1 MSGEVTSNPKK
12 TRLIHDP
19 SSIYYLHPSEGPGNS
34 LTKYLLK
41 SDNFD
46 IWEKAIRN
54 ALGGRG
60 KSIFL
65 SSVGITKP
73 TDEHELSAWCA
84 NHQIICSWIFNSVDE
99 SIQPSIVSHSIAYEL
114 WDDLRK
120 RYSCSNGPR
129 VYQLKSE
136 LNAKRQKGQSVV
148 SYYNQFIT
156 LWNQLYGSS
165 DLTGGCRCEAA
176 GVTRARIERDK
187 TVDFLLGL
195 DDEQFG
201 NIRSQIIGTEPVP
214 DLDRAYFLVTQEE
227 RHCHIIRTRDDRTDS
242 VAFAAKQ
249 DKRLPVPNKPSCSHC
264 GRTNHSIDTCFE
276 LIGFPSQFACG
287 GGRGRGSRGGS
298 FSGGRGGPRYG
309 SNTPAGSGQAVQG
322 GSGSNPVGSGQA
334 VQGGS
339 SSNPAAVHASISD
352 SSGNLSDQMSR
363 LMSMLEASA
372 SHTYTGPFVADGDWT
387 GGSWLPISIELLLLV
402 SFHFDFGF
410 LFLISG
416 RSHPLVE
423 SSIHALYWKQ
433 WALTSRDT
441 VHLLPR

>member
-1 MSGEVTSNPKK
+1 MSGEIVASNPKK

-41 SDNFD
+41 SDNFGV
-46 IWEKAIRN
+46 WEKAIRN

-60 KSIFL
+60 KSVFL
-65 SSVGITKP
+65 SSGSVPKP
-73 TDEHELSAWCA
+73 TDEQELSAWCA

-114 WDDLRK
+114 WNDLKK

-136 LNAKRQKGQSVV
+136 LNSLRQKGQSVV

-156 LWNQLYGSS
+156 LWNQLYGSF

-176 GVTRARIERDK
+176 GVMRARIDRDK

-201 NIRSQIIGTEPVP
+201 NIRSHIIGTEPVP
-214 DLDRAYFLVTQEE
+214 DLDRVYFLVTQEE
-227 RHCHIIRTRDDRTDS
+227 RHRHIVCTRDDRTDS
-242 VAFAAKQ
+242 VAFATRS
-249 DKRLPVPNKPSCSHC
+249 DKRPLVPNRSCSHC
-264 GRTNHSIDTCFE
+264 GRTNHSVDTCFE
-276 LIGFPSQFACG
+276 LIGFPAQYARG
-287 GGRGRGSRGGS
+287 GGRGRGSGPTGRGGS
-298 FSGGRGGPRYG
+298 ASGGRGSTRHG
-309 SNTPAGSGQAVQG
+309 SAPHTPAGSGQPVQG
-322 GSGSNPVGSGQA
+322 SSGGP
-334 VQGGS
+334 
-339 SSNPAAVHASISD
+339 PAAVHASVSD

-372 SHTYTGPFVADGDWT
+372 SHAYTGNSSSDWLIDSGASHHMTGHKTGKCAFV
-387 GGSWLPISIELLLLV
+387 IS
-402 SFHFDFGF
+402 FG
-410 LFLISG
+410 IM
-416 RSHPLVE
+416 
-423 SSIHALYWKQ
+423 
-433 WALTSRDT
+433 
-441 VHLLPR
+441 